1 VSKVAGLS
9 HKAIKYNY
17 TEQTLAYALKKDEYF
32 IKNLITTLSIR
43 IK

>member
-1 VSKVAGLS
+1 MSKVAELF
-9 HKAIKYNY
+9 KKTFKYNY

-32 IKNLITTLSIR
+32 TQNLINTLSIR

>member
-1 VSKVAGLS
+1 VSEVAGLF
-9 HKAIKYNY
+9 KKTIKYNY

-32 IKNLITTLSIR
+32 IKNLINTLSIR